1 MEALVHIF
9 TKAFANPFFSLPR
22 YRLFLSF
29 TLFLNEDATCHIAT
43 CGCEWASN
51 WPTTKYILVSNVI
64 FKIIILHVINGN

>member
-1 MEALVHIF
+1 
-9 TKAFANPFFSLPR
+9 
-22 YRLFLSF
+22 
-29 TLFLNEDATCHIAT
+29 LNEDATCHIAT